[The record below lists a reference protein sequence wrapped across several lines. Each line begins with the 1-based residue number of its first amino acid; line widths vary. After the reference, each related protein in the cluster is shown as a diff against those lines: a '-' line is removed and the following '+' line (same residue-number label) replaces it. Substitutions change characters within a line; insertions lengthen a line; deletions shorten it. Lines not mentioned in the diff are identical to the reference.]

1 VRFDPIWWQAISEWM
16 INISAFVAGAGIGVY
31 FASDRDFIYRFL
43 ILTVDLGVAIVVLA
57 AVIFIRR
64 KNAK

>member
-1 VRFDPIWWQAISEWM
+1 M